1 LQNALGS
8 LPKLTLDFCSRY
20 IDHGDEYWE
29 KIMLMMAKR
38 ISAEPLAYTKG
49 VSIAEI
55 EQC

>member
-1 LQNALGS
+1 
-8 LPKLTLDFCSRY
+8 
-20 IDHGDEYWE
+20 
-29 KIMLMMAKR
+29 MMAKR